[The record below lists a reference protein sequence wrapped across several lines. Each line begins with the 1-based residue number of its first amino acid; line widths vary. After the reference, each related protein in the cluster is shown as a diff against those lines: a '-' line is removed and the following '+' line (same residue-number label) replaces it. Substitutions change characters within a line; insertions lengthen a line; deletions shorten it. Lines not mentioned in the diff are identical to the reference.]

1 MFPPLPKTRL
11 STRCSSFTSVS
22 SIANSSSSTASSE
35 FVVPLESRSSSAKP
49 KHEPSWL
56 ISKVTMAHLLY
67 GSGLRLLEAARL
79 RVKDIDFS
87 YNRITILEGK
97 GQCSRITIL
106 PARLKRPLQAHL
118 ARVHELHR
126 QDLARGG
133 GAVYLPHAL
142 DRKYVNAARSWAWQ
156 YVFPAAKL
164 SVDPRSGETRR
175 HHTSEKNLQ
184 NAVKLAIRAAGVN
197 KAASCHTFRH
207 SFATH
212 LLEAGYDIRTV
223 QELLGH
229 KDVST
234 TMIYTH
240 VLNNP
245 GLGIRSPIDDEGPS
259 PSRPMGIS
267 PESGYVKKCSPFI
280 TNI

>member
-1 MFPPLPKTRL
+1 MSEEEIAAFLSHLAINRRVSASTQNQALCALLFLYQQVLEQKLEFIDLQRAKRPAKIPVVFTRAEARAVL
-11 STRCSSFTSVS
+11 AHLKGDYR
-22 SIANSSSSTASSE
+22 
-35 FVVPLESRSSSAKP
+35 L
-49 KHEPSWL
+49 
-56 ISKVTMAHLLY
+56 MAHLLY

-133 GAVYLPHAL
+133 GPVYLPPSL
-142 DRKYVNAARSWAWQ
+142 IRKYVNFARSGAWQ
-156 YVFPAAKL
+156 YVFPATKL
-164 SVDPRSGETRR
+164 SVDPRSGEPRR

-197 KAASCHTFRH
+197 KAASCHT
-207 SFATH
+207 
-212 LLEAGYDIRTV
+212 
-223 QELLGH
+223 
-229 KDVST
+229 
-234 TMIYTH
+234 
-240 VLNNP
+240 
-245 GLGIRSPIDDEGPS
+245 
-259 PSRPMGIS
+259 
-267 PESGYVKKCSPFI
+267 
-280 TNI
+280 